1 MQEIGVDVSRLAS
14 KDTIQTLAKKS
25 RISEEALREIR
36 LKPDEKICNTREHI
50 AKLYRGSKKGGSIT
64 EEQINRLLQLGISLE
79 KKDRN
84 APQELIETLEQ
95 LQEIGVDVSRL
106 ASKDTIQTLAEKSGI
121 GIDDLIKFNLDPK
134 ENIGSKKTSIGRVI
148 RGKEKGNIPTE
159 EQFKRLLELGISFE
173 NKGKLQQAKQ
183 NRDVAIERNNKA
195 KELEGQVSEQLKKRG
210 KNHGEQ

>member
-1 MQEIGVDVSRLAS
+1 MAG
-14 KDTIQTLAKKS
+14 
-25 RISEEALREIR
+25 
-36 LKPDEKICNTREHI
+36 
-50 AKLYRGSKKGGSIT
+50 
-64 EEQINRLLQLGISLE
+64 NRL
-79 KKDRN
+79 
-84 APQELIETLEQ
+84 IEVTFPFTVGFLDGAITAAF
-95 LQEIGVDVSRL
+95 LVV